1 MKNLVFELYI
11 SFLDRMNFSFKST
24 GAKKLGTKAVNPF
37 ANQDQEPEIPQPN
50 QLKPLHY
57 LKIRT
62 EMVKSTLAG
71 DEEAEVSLEERTR
84 DELVA
89 AKKRR
94 ELLGLSSSSSSQPVS
109 EKFTGESTANLKQ
122 AGLVILD
129 ASKDFS
135 VKAESKHIARMVET
149 AEVNDKFKNLLKMK
163 TAQREK
169 DKAESEFGARPEEF
183 ITTAYLKQKQESLRL
198 EKELE
203 ARESSEKKR
212 DIANMFKE
220 MLDSGSYAR
229 THYADSTKQA
239 GTGESVSKD
248 ILSKIVKSAEATVAP
263 TAEQVQKVLSKVLPE
278 SSAEVTKII
287 HEKAKEEALK
297 IIQQIDQLGV
307 DEDED
312 HASRGESRMSAKERY
327 LQRKRRKIIEE
338 AEDIDS

>member
-1 MKNLVFELYI
+1 
-11 SFLDRMNFSFKST
+11 MNFSFKST
-24 GAKKLGTKAVNPF
+24 SAKKPGTKAVNPF
-37 ANQDQEPEIPQPN
+37 ASQEEEPEIPQPS

-62 EMVKSTLAG
+62 EMVKATQAV
-71 DEEAEVSLEERTR
+71 DEEPEVSLEERTR
-84 DELVA
+84 NELEA

-129 ASKDFS
+129 ASKDPTI
-135 VKAESKHIARMVET
+135 KAESKHIARMVET

-183 ITTAYLKQKQESLRL
+183 ITTAYLKQKEESLRL

-203 ARESSEKKR
+203 ARESSAKKR
-212 DIANMFKE
+212 DVASMFKE

-229 THYADSTKQA
+229 THYSDSTKQA
-239 GTGESVSKD
+239 GTDESVSKD
-248 ILSKIVKSAEATVAP
+248 ILSKIVKPAEATVAP
-263 TAEQVQKVLSKVLPE
+263 TTEQVQKVLSKVVPE
-278 SSAEVTKII
+278 SAAEVTKII

-297 IIQQIDQLGV
+297 IIQQIDLLGV
-307 DEDED
+307 DEDEN
-312 HASRGESRMSAKERY
+312 HATRDESRMSAKERY
-327 LQRKRRKIIEE
+327 LQRKRRKII
-338 AEDIDS
+338 AEVEDVDS